1 MLIPAVGGPS
11 LEKGKRASGAREG
24 RYPSLRCSGVG
35 VGVGV
40 RGTVQETGSPLRVG
54 NDQAGTAGGQD
65 RAPGYES
72 QLSTSLS

>member
-1 MLIPAVGGPS
+1 MLIPVVGGPS
-11 LEKGKRASGAREG
+11 LEKGKRASGVREG
-24 RYPSLRCSGVG
+24 RYPSLRRSG

-40 RGTVQETGSPLRVG
+40 RGMVQETGSPLRVG

-65 RAPGYES
+65 RAQGYES